1 MLFCTYIDYIDQF
14 LSNENT
20 RFSHSFVLDTKYED
34 LLTVTNTFT
43 NESTQVNCSKVKRL
57 YINKSI
63 VFPENAYHYFP
74 LL

>member
-1 MLFCTYIDYIDQF
+1 MLLCTHINYINQF

-20 RFSHSFVLDTKYED
+20 CFSQSFVLDTKYED

-43 NESTQVNCSKVKRL
+43 NQFIRMNYSKVNQH

-63 VFPENAYHYFP
+63 LFPKNAYHYF
-74 LL
+74 LVL